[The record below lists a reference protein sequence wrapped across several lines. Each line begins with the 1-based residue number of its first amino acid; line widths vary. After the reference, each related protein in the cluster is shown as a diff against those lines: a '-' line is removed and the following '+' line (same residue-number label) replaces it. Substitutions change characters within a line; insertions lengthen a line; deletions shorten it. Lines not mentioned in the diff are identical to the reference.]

1 MKKKLE
7 IEGHVG
13 LGFLFA
19 SWFEMET
26 YPYLSND
33 EKNLRRGW
41 VGSLIKEM
49 EEWRNLME
57 QGLEEAS
64 VWDS

>member
-1 MKKKLE
+1 MKKKIE

-19 SWFEMET
+19 TWLEMET
-26 YPYLSND
+26 YPYLRND

-49 EEWRNLME
+49 EE
-57 QGLEEAS
+57 
-64 VWDS
+64 

>member
-1 MKKKLE
+1 M
-7 IEGHVG
+7 G

-33 EKNLRRGW
+33 EKNLRRRGW
-41 VGSLIKEM
+41 VGGLIKEM
-49 EEWRNLME
+49 EE
-57 QGLEEAS
+57 
-64 VWDS
+64 